1 MPNRLQGSAKTGARL
16 QLVSYTINPQG
27 FLNHKRHA
35 HLADMAWLAAR
46 REQAQSL
53 PSEPL

>member
-1 MPNRLQGSAKTGARL
+1 MQADVPHHSPQSKTL
-16 QLVSYTINPQG
+16 LVSYTINPQS

-35 HLADMAWLAAR
+35 HLANMAWLAAR